1 MEDPLHSNEILEIRW
16 HGRGGQGAVTAAIAV
31 AKAAVE
37 VGKYATASPE
47 FGAERRGAPVRA
59 YNRVST
65 KPIRAR
71 TPILEPDIVVVL
83 DSSLPPEMYL
93 EGIKDGGLLL
103 INTKRSID
111 EVRRILGNP
120 NIKIA
125 VVDATGIALK
135 TLGIPIVNTAM
146 LGAFAKLVNIAD
158 LSVFESIIYDLV
170 PERFIS
176 SNINSIRIAYNSVV
190 VKDE

>member
-1 MEDPLHSNEILEIRW
+1 MGESPYTDGVLEIRW

-59 YNRVST
+59 YNRVSSR
-65 KPIRAR
+65 PIRAR
-71 TPILEPDIVVVL
+71 TPILEPDVVVVL
-83 DSSLPPEMYL
+83 DSSLPQDMYL
-93 EGIKDGGLLL
+93 DGIKAGGLLL

-111 EVRRILGNP
+111 EVRKMLGDP
-120 NIKIA
+120 DIRIA

-135 TLGIPIVNTAM
+135 TLGTPIVNTAM
-146 LGAFAKLVNIAD
+146 LGAFAKLVDVAD
-158 LSVFESIIYDLV
+158 LDVFENVISDLV
-170 PERFIS
+170 PKRFIS
-176 SNINSIRIAYNSVV
+176 STIESMRIAYNSVV
-190 VKDE
+190 VENE

>member
-1 MEDPLHSNEILEIRW
+1 MGESRRSNEVLEIRW

-65 KPIRAR
+65 RPIRAR

-93 EGIKDGGLLL
+93 EGIRDGGLLL

-111 EVRRILGNP
+111 EVRRSLGNP
-120 NIKIA
+120 GIRIA

-135 TLGIPIVNTAM
+135 TLGTPIVNTAM
-146 LGAFAKLVNIAD
+146 LGAFAKLVDVAD
-158 LSVFESIIYDLV
+158 LSVFESVIRDLV
-170 PERFIS
+170 PKRFIS
-176 SNINSIRIAYNSVV
+176 SNIESIRIAYDSVV
-190 VKDE
+190 VEDE